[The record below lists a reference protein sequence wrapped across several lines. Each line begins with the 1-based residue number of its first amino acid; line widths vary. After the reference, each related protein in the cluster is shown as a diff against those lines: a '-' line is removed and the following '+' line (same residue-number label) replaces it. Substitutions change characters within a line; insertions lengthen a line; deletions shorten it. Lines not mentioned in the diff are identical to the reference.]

1 MEPSSDLSQQESCA
15 TATPTQPTGF
25 ALLRHGAKQ
34 TGGFILLG
42 LLIGAGAVH
51 LNQSHTPAVTTA
63 HVRLSFAG
71 LERGEYPD
79 TSRFQPDDL
88 RRSNLLQAALL
99 KQGLATSPEMIT
111 TVQNALSVEGIV
123 PLQVVADRD
132 RTRNTGQPVPW
143 FTPDEYA
150 IRLTESPALKLD
162 ASERAKF
169 IEALV
174 EAYQNSFR
182 NTYGELP
189 SNIGRAFER
198 LKSADYVEYEFI
210 LNSEVRSIATFL
222 SERLKQAKTFRSPST
237 GLSYKD
243 LLEQTELF
251 AQIQLNETLSL
262 IREYGLSRD
271 RELAMLKMQSALRL
285 ITEREHLALEQE
297 ALVKDLLSLTQ
308 GRAQSYVL
316 GVTSDS
322 AQTRTTAPLIERS
335 MVESLIVNDAK
346 NFLVREAMDAGLR
359 VAAAQNDKLKIEEMR
374 DGLRKFIEA
383 NESTQAAGLVQAQVA
398 IDNLEL
404 NYHQLID
411 NIRKTQAD
419 FAQKHLGE
427 AIRISRAPS
436 TTNKLWPLILYGFF
450 GAFLGFS
457 LGCGLSLLGCQLFE
471 RKRA

>member
-15 TATPTQPTGF
+15 TATPTQPAGF

-34 TGGFILLG
+34 TGAFILLG
-42 LLIGAGAVH
+42 LLIGAGAAH
-51 LNQSHTPAVTTA
+51 LSQSHTPAVTTA

-88 RRSNLLQAALL
+88 RRSNLLQSALL
-99 KQGLATSPEMIT
+99 KQGLATSPEMIA
-111 TVQNALSVEGIV
+111 TVQNALSVEGMV

-132 RTRNTGQPVPW
+132 RTRGTGQPVPL
-143 FTPDEYA
+143 FTSDEYA

-162 ASERAKF
+162 ASERAKL

-174 EAYQNSFR
+174 DAYRNSFR

-189 SNIGRAFER
+189 ANMGRAFER

-210 LNSEVRSIATFL
+210 LNSEIRSISTFL
-222 SERLKQAKTFRSPST
+222 SEQLKQAKTFRSPTT

-271 RELAMLKMQSALRL
+271 RQLAMLKMQSELRL
-285 ITEREHLALEQE
+285 VTEREHLALEQE

-308 GRAQSYVL
+308 GRTQSYVL

-322 AQTRTTAPLIERS
+322 AQTRTAAPLIERS
-335 MVESLIVNDAK
+335 MVESLLVNDARS
-346 NFLVREAMDAGLR
+346 FLVREAMDAGLR

-383 NESTQAAGLVQAQVA
+383 NESTQSAGLVKVEAA
-398 IDNLEL
+398 IDNLER
-404 NYHQLID
+404 NYRQLVD
-411 NIRKTQAD
+411 SIRKTQTD
-419 FAQKHLGE
+419 FAQKHLGD

-436 TTNKLWPLILYGFF
+436 TTNKLRPLILYGFF

-457 LGCGLSLLGCQLFE
+457 LGCGLVLLGCNLFG

>member
-15 TATPTQPTGF
+15 TATPTQPAGF

-34 TGGFILLG
+34 TGAFILLG
-42 LLIGAGAVH
+42 LLIGAGAAH
-51 LNQSHTPAVTTA
+51 LSQSHTPAVTTA

-88 RRSNLLQAALL
+88 RRSNLLQSALL
-99 KQGLATSPEMIT
+99 KQGLATSPEMIA
-111 TVQNALSVEGIV
+111 TVQNALSVEGMV

-132 RTRNTGQPVPW
+132 RTRGTGQPVPL
-143 FTPDEYA
+143 FTSDEYA

-162 ASERAKF
+162 ASERAKL

-174 EAYQNSFR
+174 DAYRNSFR

-189 SNIGRAFER
+189 ANMGRAFER

-210 LNSEVRSIATFL
+210 LNSEIRSISTFL
-222 SERLKQAKTFRSPST
+222 SEQLKQAKTFRSPTT

-251 AQIQLNETLSL
+251 AQIQLNETLGL

-271 RELAMLKMQSALRL
+271 RQLAMLKMQSELRL
-285 ITEREHLALEQE
+285 VTEREHLALEQE

-308 GRAQSYVL
+308 GRTQSYVL

-322 AQTRTTAPLIERS
+322 AQTRTTAPLIDRS

-359 VAAAQNDKLKIEEMR
+359 VAEAQNDKLKIEGMR
-374 DGLRKFIEA
+374 DSLRKFIEA
-383 NESTQAAGLVQAQVA
+383 NQSTQAAVLAQVEAA
-398 IDNLEL
+398 IANLEH
-404 NYHQLID
+404 NYRQLID
-411 NIRKTQAD
+411 SIRKSQAD
-419 FAQKHLGE
+419 FAQEHFGE

-436 TTNKLWPLILYGFF
+436 TTNKLRPLILYGFF

-457 LGCGLSLLGCQLFE
+457 LGCGLVLLGCNLFG

>member
-1 MEPSSDLSQQESCA
+1 MEPSSTLPQQESCA
-15 TATPTQPTGF
+15 TATPAQPAGF
-25 ALLRHGAKQ
+25 ALLRDSAKQ
-34 TGGFILLG
+34 TGAFILLG
-42 LLIGAGAVH
+42 LLIGAGAAH

-79 TSRFQPDDL
+79 SSHFQPDDL
-88 RRSNLLQAALL
+88 RRPNLLQSALL
-99 KQGLATSPEMIT
+99 KQGLATSSEMIA
-111 TVQNALSVEGIV
+111 TVQNALSVEGMV

-132 RTRNTGQPVPW
+132 RTRGTGQPVPL

-182 NTYGELP
+182 KTYGELP
-189 SNIGRAFER
+189 ANMGRAFER

-222 SERLKQAKTFRSPST
+222 SEQLKQAKTFRSPTT

-251 AQIQLNETLSL
+251 AQIQLNETLGL

-271 RELAMLKMQSALRL
+271 RQLAMLKMQSELRL
-285 ITEREHLALEQE
+285 TSEREHLALERE

-308 GRAQSYVL
+308 GRTQSYVL

-322 AQTRTTAPLIERS
+322 AQTRTTAPLIDRS
-335 MVESLIVNDAK
+335 MVEALIVNDAR

-359 VAAAQNDKLKIEEMR
+359 VAEAQNDKLKIEEMR
-374 DGLRKFIEA
+374 DSLRKFIEA
-383 NESTQAAGLVQAQVA
+383 NQSAQAAVLAQVEGA
-398 IDNLEL
+398 IANLEH
-404 NYHQLID
+404 NYLQLID
-411 NIRKTQAD
+411 SIRKSQAD
-419 FAQKHLGE
+419 FAQEHFGE

-436 TTNKLWPLILYGFF
+436 TTNKLRPLILYGFF

-457 LGCGLSLLGCQLFE
+457 LGCGLSLLGCELFK

>member
-1 MEPSSDLSQQESCA
+1 MEPSSDFSQQESCA
-15 TATPTQPTGF
+15 TATPAQPAGF
-25 ALLRHGAKQ
+25 ALLRDSAKQ
-34 TGGFILLG
+34 TGAFILLG
-42 LLIGAGAVH
+42 LLIGAGAAH

-79 TSRFQPDDL
+79 SSHFQPDDL
-88 RRSNLLQAALL
+88 RRPNLLQSALL
-99 KQGLATSPEMIT
+99 KQGLATSSEMIA
-111 TVQNALSVEGIV
+111 TVQNALSVEGMV

-132 RTRNTGQPVPW
+132 RTRGTGQPVPL

-150 IRLTESPALKLD
+150 IRLTESPAIKLD
-162 ASERAKF
+162 ASERAKL

-174 EAYQNSFR
+174 DAYRNSFR

-189 SNIGRAFER
+189 SNMGRAFER

-210 LNSEVRSIATFL
+210 LNAEARSIATFL
-222 SERLKQAKTFRSPST
+222 SEQFKQAKTFRSPTT

-243 LLEQTELF
+243 LLEQPELF
-251 AQIQLNETLSL
+251 ARIQLNETLGL

-271 RELAMLKMQSALRL
+271 RQLAMLKMQSELRL
-285 ITEREHLALEQE
+285 TSEREHLALERE
-297 ALVKDLLSLTQ
+297 AIVKDLLSLTQ
-308 GRAQSYVL
+308 GRTQSYVL

-322 AQTRTTAPLIERS
+322 AQTRTTAPLIDRS
-335 MVESLIVNDAK
+335 MVEALIVNDAR

-374 DGLRKFIEA
+374 DSLRKFIEA
-383 NESTQAAGLVQAQVA
+383 NQSAQAAVLAQVEGA
-398 IDNLEL
+398 IANLEH
-404 NYHQLID
+404 NYLQLID
-411 NIRKTQAD
+411 SIRKSQAD
-419 FAQKHLGE
+419 FAQEHFGE

-436 TTNKLWPLILYGFF
+436 TTNKLRPLILYGFF

-457 LGCGLSLLGCQLFE
+457 LGCGLSLLGCELFK

>member
-1 MEPSSDLSQQESCA
+1 MEPSYDLSQHESCA
-15 TATPTQPTGF
+15 TATPTQPSGF

-34 TGGFILLG
+34 TGAFLLLG
-42 LLIGAGAVH
+42 LLIGAGAAH
-51 LNQSHTPAVTTA
+51 LSQSHTPAVTTA
-63 HVRLSFAG
+63 HMRLSFAG

-88 RRSNLLQAALL
+88 RRSNLLQSALL
-99 KQGLATSPEMIT
+99 KQGLATSSEMIA

-132 RTRNTGQPVPW
+132 RTRGTGQPVPL

-189 SNIGRAFER
+189 SNMGRAFER

-210 LNSEVRSIATFL
+210 LNAEARSIATFL
-222 SERLKQAKTFRSPST
+222 SEQFKQAKTFRSPTT

-251 AQIQLNETLSL
+251 AQIQLNETLGL

-271 RELAMLKMQSALRL
+271 RQLAMLKMQSELRL
-285 ITEREHLALEQE
+285 TSEREHLALERE

-308 GRAQSYVL
+308 GRTQSYVL

-322 AQTRTTAPLIERS
+322 AQTRTTAPLIDRS
-335 MVESLIVNDAK
+335 MVEALIVNDAR

-359 VAAAQNDKLKIEEMR
+359 VAEAQNDKLKIEEMR
-374 DGLRKFIEA
+374 DSLRKFIEA
-383 NESTQAAGLVQAQVA
+383 NQSAQAAVLAQVEGA
-398 IDNLEL
+398 IANLEH
-404 NYHQLID
+404 NYLQLID
-411 NIRKTQAD
+411 SIRKSQAD
-419 FAQKHLGE
+419 FAQEHFGE

-436 TTNKLWPLILYGFF
+436 TTNKLRPLILYGFF

-457 LGCGLSLLGCQLFE
+457 LGCGLSLLGCELFK